1 MPITLLTFPLP
12 NLHRCGF
19 EVVACEA
26 HNPCSIKAR
35 FPSTTCCIDKTMMRR
50 VITSSH
56 VVCAASAVAH
66 FSYKPRV
73 RDIKFVLDEVH
84 DMYTHY
90 EKIGATEANKELVG
104 TLLEEAAKI
113 STSTLFPCYLSSD
126 DEGCKLVGENVTTPK
141 AFKEAYKQVSEGGW
155 IGISNPTEFGGQGMP
170 ASVGVATREMMATAN
185 WPFIMYPGLSNGCVQ
200 TLLTWGSDAQKQEY
214 LPKLVEGT
222 WSGTMC
228 LTEPHCGTDLGQIK
242 TKAKDNGDG
251 TYSVSGTKIFIS
263 AGDHDLTENI
273 IHIVLA
279 KLPGAPEGTKG
290 ISLFL
295 VPRHLK
301 KADGSL
307 EAKKNVLCTGLEVK
321 MGIKGSA
328 TCQMTFDNSIGYLI
342 GKPNEGMKEMFTFM
356 NTARIGTA
364 LQGIAHAELAHQNG
378 LEYAQNRMSMRSV
391 SGVVN
396 PDQPA
401 DFIVNHAA
409 VRYNILFAKA
419 IAEGGRC
426 FLTDMA
432 RLQDKIEVAKDEKAA
447 KKLDSELG
455 FLTPI
460 AKAFLTEL
468 GTEAA
473 LLSQTVYGGHGF
485 IKGNGMEQIVR
496 DARISTLYEGTTIV
510 QSLDLIARKVLL
522 SKIDEAG
529 AFGGKINTLAKA
541 NLFGSGPIGTMS
553 RSLWMTQKAWRVLIT
568 RLKVNALKDK
578 DTVSSSAVDFLMAT
592 GYLTI
597 AYYWLRM
604 AIAAKKKIDAGADTD
619 GFYQA
624 KIDTAVFYFERVL
637 PRFSSHA
644 AMSTSSATVLTKVHP
659 STLQLLEE

>member
-1 MPITLLTFPLP
+1 M
-12 NLHRCGF
+12 
-19 EVVACEA
+19 
-26 HNPCSIKAR
+26 
-35 FPSTTCCIDKTMMRR
+35 
-50 VITSSH
+50 
-56 VVCAASAVAH
+56 
-66 FSYKPRV
+66 
-73 RDIKFVLDEVH
+73 

-90 EKIGATEANKELVG
+90 EKLGANDVNKELVD
-104 TLLEEAAKI
+104 TLLEEAAKL
-113 STSTLFPCYLSSD
+113 SSSVLFPCYLSGD
-126 DEGCKLVGENVTTPK
+126 DEPCKLTGESVSTPK
-141 AFKEAYKQVSEGGW
+141 AFKEAYKQMSEGGW
-155 IGISNPTEFGGQGMP
+155 IGISNPTEFGGQGLP
-170 ASVGVATREMMATAN
+170 SSVGVAAREMMATAN
-185 WPFIMYPGLSNGCVQ
+185 WPFIMYPGLSAGCVQ
-200 TLLTWGSDAQKQEY
+200 TLLTWGSDAQKKEY

-251 TYSVSGTKIFIS
+251 TYNLSGTKIFIS

-295 VPRHLK
+295 VPRHVK

-307 EAKKNVLCTGLEVK
+307 ESKKNVLCTGLEVK
-321 MGIKGSA
+321 MGIKASA
-328 TCQMTFDNSIGYLI
+328 TCQMTFDNSVGYLI
-342 GKPNEGMKEMFTFM
+342 GKENEGMKEMFTFM
-356 NTARIGTA
+356 NTARMGTA
-364 LQGIAHAELAHQNG
+364 LQGVAHSELAYQNA
-378 LEYAQNRMSMRSV
+378 LEYAQERTSMRTV
-391 SGVVN
+391 SGAKN
-396 PDQPA
+396 PEKTA
-401 DFIVNHAA
+401 DFIIDHAA
-409 VRYNILFAKA
+409 VRHNILFAKS

-432 RLQDKIEVAKDEKAA
+432 RIQDKIERATDAKVA

-468 GTEAA
+468 GTEAS
-473 LLSQTVYGGHGF
+473 LLSQTVYGGHGY

-496 DARISTLYEGTTIV
+496 DCRISTLYEGTTII

-522 SKIDEAG
+522 SKVDEAG
-529 AFGGKINTLAKA
+529 AFGSKVNTLAKS
-541 NLFGSGPIGTMS
+541 NLFGSGAIGTMS

-568 RLKVNALKDK
+568 RLKVSALKDK
-578 DTVSSSAVDFLMAT
+578 ETVSASAVDFLMAT
-592 GYLTI
+592 GYMVV

-604 AIAAKKKIDAGADTD
+604 AVAAKKKIDAGADTD

-624 KIDTAVFYFERVL
+624 KIDTATFYFERVL
-637 PRFSSHA
+637 PRFSAHA
-644 AMSTSSATVLTKVHP
+644 STATSSASVLSKVHP
-659 STLQLLEE
+659 ATLQLLEE